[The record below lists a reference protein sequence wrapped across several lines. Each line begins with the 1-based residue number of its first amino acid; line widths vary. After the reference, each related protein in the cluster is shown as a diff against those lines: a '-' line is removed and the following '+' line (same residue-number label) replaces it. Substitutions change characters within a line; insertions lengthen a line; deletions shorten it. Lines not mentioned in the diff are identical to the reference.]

1 MFFAIFR
8 NKSLSMSPQLNSK
21 VTSCQAF
28 ESTLDGLPGASKK
41 VWHSLLCS
49 FYSSEDTKLI
59 TAALEQSIMGSFV
72 KSNITFVLKN

>member
-1 MFFAIFR
+1 
-8 NKSLSMSPQLNSK
+8 MSPQLNSK

-28 ESTLDGLPGASKK
+28 ESTLDGLPGAKFGILYF
-41 VWHSLLCS
+41 VL
-49 FYSSEDTKLI
+49 YSSEDTKLI